1 MAGPALCPP
10 PAPQFRLLAGSSA
23 LLDRRARLGVG
34 AGCEEPVSSR
44 LTSAS
49 LTRKGTR
56 GALFVVFTCEWESC
70 PRPPS

>member
-1 MAGPALCPP
+1 MAGPALRPP

-34 AGCEEPVSSR
+34 AGCGEPVSSR